1 MHFLNVLES
10 IFVISGGKVTSLNN
24 LHPEKADFLMIFNED
39 GKTIFSRLSQFLKDD
54 FPIDVIDEE
63 NSKYFKLT
71 QFLKAR
77 SPIILIDEGT
87 ITSINDSQF
96 QKKMILKIIKLN

>member
-1 MHFLNVLES
+1 M
-10 IFVISGGKVTSLNN
+10 ISGGKVTSLNN

-39 GKTIFSRLSQFLKDD
+39 GKTILSRLSQFLKDD

-77 SPIILIDEGT
+77 SPASPELNSQDSY
-87 ITSINDSQF
+87 ITCHFI
-96 QKKMILKIIKLN
+96 